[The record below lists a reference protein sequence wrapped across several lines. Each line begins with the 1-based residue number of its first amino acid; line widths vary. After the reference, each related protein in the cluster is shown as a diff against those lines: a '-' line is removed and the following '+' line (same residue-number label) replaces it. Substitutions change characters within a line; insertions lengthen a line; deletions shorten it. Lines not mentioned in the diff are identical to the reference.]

1 MVRLLLTCSIA
12 ALAIPAPV
20 LAQTQPMP
28 TRNSSIAAPIDKS
41 SQTEDVRFKDEINDR
56 MTVPVTLGGRGP
68 YRFLVDTGADRTAIS
83 RELASRLQLAAGTD
97 VNLHSVVGVSDVAT
111 AKVPE
116 LQLTRRSMK
125 IADAPLLDSV
135 NMGADGILGTD
146 SLAAQRVVFD
156 FTSKTMSIVPS
167 SAPDFHNEPGTIV
180 VTARRRNGR
189 LVVTDATANGHNV
202 TVVLD
207 TGSEVSIGND
217 ALRDTLRNG
226 ELSGGFLP
234 VMIESVT
241 GEKLPGEVTFIKDL
255 EVGGVSLKNLAIVF
269 ARAHTFDQLQLS
281 KRPALL
287 LGMNAIR
294 AFKKVSIDFA
304 NLTLRVIVPEHSSL
318 DVQSADSGM
327 AVNSWSHIGN

>member
-1 MVRLLLTCSIA
+1 MVRLLLSCSIIA
-12 ALAIPAPV
+12 FAFPAPALAQARPAPAAV
-20 LAQTQPMP
+20 
-28 TRNSSIAAPIDKS
+28 SSGADSIDKS
-41 SQTEDVRFKDEINDR
+41 TQTEDVRFKNETNDR

-68 YRFLVDTGADRTAIS
+68 YRFLVDTGANRTAIS
-83 RELASRLQLAAGTD
+83 RELASRLQLVAGAD

-111 AKVPE
+111 AKIPE
-116 LQLTRRSMK
+116 LQLTRRSMN

-146 SLAAQRVVFD
+146 SLAAQRVMFD
-156 FTSKTMSIVPS
+156 FTAMTMSIVPAN
-167 SAPDFHNEPGTIV
+167 APDFQQEPGTIV

-189 LVVTDATANGHNV
+189 LVVTDATANGHEV

-217 ALRDTLRNG
+217 ALRAALQDG

-234 VMIESVT
+234 VEIESVT

-255 EVGGVSLKNLAIVF
+255 EVGGVTLKNLAIVF

-281 KRPALL
+281 KKPALL

-304 NLTLRVIVPEHSSL
+304 HLTLRVIVPEHSSL
-318 DVQSADSGM
+318 DVQSANRGR
-327 AVNSWSHIGN
+327 AAISWARTGN